1 MIPGRNDRYPDPDT
15 EPRHMTDRDV
25 DRFYAAEDEAYDR
38 QRQDALDL
46 EMEVRRLAQRNEALR
61 RELRTEKL
69 RNERLTDLLCETLSP
84 LRVASGLLE
93 PLAKYVEQI
102 EAEIAR

>member
-1 MIPGRNDRYPDPDT
+1 MNRHEAYPDPDT
-15 EPRHMTDRDV
+15 EPRHITERDM

-46 EMEVRRLAQRNEALR
+46 EMEVRKLAQRNEELR
-61 RELRTEKL
+61 RDLHAEKL